1 MDLHKYFSRFW
12 WPLDFENSKKRQSPW
27 NWMWFILALT
37 QSWCTNLKIGIDML
51 KYPSFIHFQIVSSQV
66 AHMPHDCVNAKI
78 NHIQFHGDRLFF
90 EFSKSKGHKKREKYL
105 CRSIKKCGCVQ
116 CSHYRGICFAILM
129 YWRVMQ
135 LFEGKSQYT
144 QYATRLTKLSKQD
157 I

>member
-1 MDLHKYFSRFW
+1 MLWRKNPSASRHMSYLWRDYLEVDNGGIFKHIYSYFR
-12 WPLDFENSKKRQSPW
+12 L
-27 NWMWFILALT
+27 
-37 QSWCTNLKIGIDML
+37 
-51 KYPSFIHFQIVSSQV
+51 V
-66 AHMPHDCVNAKI
+66 PHDCVNAKI
-78 NHIQFHGDRLFF
+78 NHIQFHGDCLFF
-90 EFSKSKGHKKREKYL
+90 EFSKSKGHQKREKYL